1 RLNVVEYVY
10 KLVQVVQ
17 SLLFQVLHLIL
28 RCTRQVEKESEESRE
43 PPSKKPS
50 PFGGGGGGDHHCKG
64 ISKQPNQPSKSR
76 KYREEYIQYG
86 FTCIIINEVQHPQ
99 CVVCTE
105 VLANENLKPVKMLR
119 HLKTKHPFL
128 ARELQGQKKVISSQT
143 TIPTKA
149 QKASYEVAC
158 LIAQAKK
165 PHTIGETL
173 IKPAAVAICWTMHG
187 DKQVQELEAVPLSD
201 GKISRRITDMAQ
213 DIKCQLIDRVKQGTY
228 ALQLHESL
236 DVSNSA
242 NLLVFVRY
250 SFDGTLN
257 EDMLFCA
264 PLEAKCTG
272 EDIFMKLDSN
282 LKEEGLSWDQCIGVC
297 TDDAAAMLG
306 KKKGLKARVLQVA
319 PHINFTHCI
328 IHREAL
334 VSKTLHPELNSV
346 LETATKMVN
355 YIKSRPLNTRLFA
368 TLCSELGS
376 EHQGLLFHS
385 DVRWISRG
393 KVLIRLYELRDE
405 VRLFLMEHD
414 SQLADHLT
422 DPDWLTRL
430 AYLSCIFDKLNGLNM
445 SLQGE
450 NTSIMTLNDKIR
462 SFKRKLDRWTA
473 RVEMGR
479 IDMFPELEEFMEE
492 NGLNGDTV
500 TEFITSHLQ
509 ALLEHF
515 NKFFPEETAREKYD
529 WIRSP
534 FTVTT
539 TSHLSSDMEDALV
552 ELSSDRTLMSA
563 FNSKPLS
570 EFWISVQ
577 KEYPQLSRA
586 ALDILTP
593 FGCSYLCEK
602 TFSAPM
608 YIKNKYRSCL
618 NMEDDLRVAVSKI
631 KPRIDLLCSTH
642 SAHPSH

>member
-1 RLNVVEYVY
+1 NTPPLLDCIFSPNLSTSLYKSLKMFLNFCSENPTFVSVTPD
-10 KLVQVVQ
+10 KLE
-17 SLLFQVLHLIL
+17 
-28 RCTRQVEKESEESRE
+28 RQVEKESEESGE
-43 PPSKKPS
+43 PPSKRPS

-64 ISKQPNQPSKSR
+64 ISKQPNQPSKCR
-76 KYREEYIQYG
+76 KYREEYTLYG
-86 FTCIIINEVQHPQ
+86 FKCIIINEVQHPQ

-105 VLANENLKPVKMLR
+105 VLANESLKPVKMLR

-128 ARELQGQKKVISSQT
+128 AAKPTDFFRQKERDQT

-149 QKASYEVAC
+149 QKASYEVAY
-158 LIAQAKK
+158 LTVQAKK
-165 PHTIGETL
+165 PHTVGETL
-173 IKPAAVAICWTMHG
+173 IKPAAIAMCRTMHG
-187 DKQVQELEAVPLSD
+187 DKQARELEAVPLSD
-201 GKISRRITDMAQ
+201 GTISRHITDMAQ
-213 DIKCQLIDRVKQGTY
+213 DIKCQLIDRVKQGKY
-228 ALQLHESL
+228 DLQLDESL
-236 DVSNSA
+236 DV
-242 NLLVFVRY
+242 Y

-257 EDMLFCA
+257 EDMLFCV

-272 EDIFMKLDSN
+272 EDIFTKLDSK
-282 LKEEGLSWDQCIGVC
+282 LKEEGLSWDVCISVC
-297 TDDAAAMLG
+297 TKGAAAMLG

-319 PHINFTHCI
+319 PHVNFTHCI

-334 VSKTLHPELNSV
+334 ASKMLDPELNSV

-355 YIKSRPLNTRLFA
+355 YIKSRPLNMRLFA
-368 TLCSELGS
+368 TLCSELES

-385 DVRWISRG
+385 DDRWLSRG
-393 KVLIRLYELRDE
+393 KALSRLYELRDE

-414 SQLADHLT
+414 SQFADHLT

-430 AYLSCIFDKLNGLNM
+430 AYLSCIFNKLNGLDM
-445 SLQGE
+445 LLQGE
-450 NTSIMTLNDKIR
+450 NTSIMTLNDKI
-462 SFKRKLDRWTA
+462 L
-473 RVEMGR
+473 EMGR

-492 NGLNGDTV
+492 NGLSVDTV

-515 NKFFPEETAREKYD
+515 NKFFPEEMAPEKYD
-529 WIRSP
+529 WIRSL

-539 TSHLSSDMEDALV
+539 TSP
-552 ELSSDRTLMSA
+552 

-586 ALDILTP
+586 ALDVLMP
-593 FGCSYLCEK
+593 FGCMYLCEK
-602 TFSAPM
+602 TFSALT
-608 YIKNKYRSCL
+608 YIKNKYRSRL
-618 NMEDDLRVAVSKI
+618 NVEDDLRVAVSKI